1 MSYIRKRSFNCE
13 IAERYKKS
21 AFRLFCLLWLNSKS
35 GVVSHK
41 LYREA
46 LEERFG
52 HKFSSGLFSS
62 LLYLL
67 YKDDLIV
74 WDKGKPFD
82 LTSKGLSSDTFK
94 SLSFILKT

>member
-1 MSYIRKRSFNCE
+1 MSYVRKRKFNSE
-13 IAERYKKS
+13 IAEEIKAP

-35 GVVSHK
+35 GFVSQK

-46 LEERFG
+46 LKERFG
-52 HKFSSGLFSS
+52 HEFSFGLFSH
-62 LLYLL
+62 LLFLL

-74 WDKGKPFD
+74 WDKGKPLD

-94 SLSFILKT
+94 SLSFILKS